1 MKKIILSL
9 IALALSVGFA
19 SAQDMA
25 QATDTYNSGAAALSN
40 GEKAS
45 ALEFFTKAIKEA
57 EACGDEGAEIIANC
71 KGVIPSIVLS
81 IAKDLVKEADYTA
94 AFAKIDEA
102 AKVAAEYASEEVAT
116 EAAELLPQV
125 KKLWAK
131 SLYDKKDFAAAVDAY
146 KEVLTLDAEDGAS
159 ALRLAMALA
168 NSGAAQ
174 ADVIAAYEKAAT
186 LGQEA
191 NANKQIASIYLKD
204 AAAQL
209 KAKAYAAA
217 AEAAKKA
224 NEYGENAQAYLVL
237 GQASQQL
244 KKNAEAIPAFEK
256 YLELSPSAKNAGAIA
271 LTIGALY
278 QGDKNNAK
286 ALEFYKKAQEL
297 GTDAKQYIDALSK

>member
-1 MKKIILSL
+1 MKKFILSL
-9 IALALSVGFA
+9 IVLVLSAGFI

-45 ALEFFTKAIKEA
+45 AIEFFTKAIKEA
-57 EACGDEGAEIIANC
+57 EACGEEGAEIIANC
-71 KGVIPSIVLS
+71 KNVIPTIVLS
-81 IAKDLVKEADYTA
+81 IAKDLVKDANYTE

-102 AKVAAEYASEEVAT
+102 KKVAAEYASEEVAT

-125 KKLWAK
+125 KKLYAK
-131 SLYDKKDFAAAVDAY
+131 SLFDGKDYAAAIDAY
-146 KEVLTLDAEDGAS
+146 KEVLALDPEDGAS
-159 ALRLAMALA
+159 ALRLGMALS
-168 NSGAAQ
+168 NTGAQEEAIE
-174 ADVIAAYEKAAT
+174 AYKNAAA

-191 NANKQIASIYLKD
+191 NANKQISSIYLKD

-217 AEAAKKA
+217 AEAAKNCNQYA
-224 NEYGENAQAYLVL
+224 ENAQAYLVL

-244 KKNAEAIPAFEK
+244 KKNADAISAFEK
-256 YLELSPSAKNAGAIA
+256 YLELSPNAKNAGAIA
-271 LTIGALY
+271 LTVGALY